1 MKHLKQPWNEVGL
14 LLVFII
20 ICQLSMANSKMI
32 GEKDWAKPVKQ
43 EVNLYQID
51 EKLFRSQQLEEKEY
65 ELLRELQVK
74 TIISL
79 RFFDRDEDEESFAG
93 KGLELVNIPLKTWN
107 IKAEEVAKVLWEI
120 EKYQKEGAV
129 LVHCYHGADRTGIVS
144 AMYRVIYQNW
154 TLEEAKREL
163 IEGPYGFHSI
173 WKNIQN
179 FFTEE
184 NEKII
189 RTELERW
196 RTLKEEH

>member
-1 MKHLKQPWNEVGL
+1 
-14 LLVFII
+14 
-20 ICQLSMANSKMI
+20 MANSKMI

-65 ELLRELQVK
+65 ELLRELQVE

-79 RFFDRDEDEESFAG
+79 RFFDRDEDEEVFAG